1 MVCSKS
7 VFKLVVPVYPKILDA
22 YDGAF
27 IIHRQTRGIQGDFKP
42 PYNLELCEE
51 VERLEK
57 TGAPGIPWGYGPSVF
72 SRDMLCND
80 FEKNLKVYEW
90 YPDKEVLSVVEE
102 AFSIICGRYLKGKIQ
117 TLDQI
122 LPRIDK
128 SRSPGYP
135 FNLRYKTKG
144 DVMADDYG
152 WGFVQ
157 DMIDQIRTTGKCDGL
172 FTVRPGYVVR
182 YCHAFWQTSGKGEM
196 RSVDKLLNPD
206 VAKRKTRTFMAG
218 DFVCHCVSLMLYGDQ
233 NDELLRMSQEKEW
246 SAVGMS
252 PWYGGWNK
260 MARELLGVVSP
271 DEAKFAC
278 EDVGHMEASVNDYFQ
293 TVIYRNRNQCLI
305 NEFLKP
311 EEVSNLMTWV
321 FNNSVYSYCLDV
333 MGYLLLLIGK
343 NKSGHFNTLTD
354 NTLCLI
360 LVLLYRMVYDMKH
373 TKKYVSNASGS
384 KEYSLPYHAP
394 PLNEVLM
401 RYFETRL
408 RAMGDDSII
417 ANYDWVE
424 RTRSVARHLGFD
436 IKLEC
441 PVGLLSESSFLNAG
455 FHRTEL
461 MWYMRP
467 NFDKLRSSIL
477 FNWKS
482 RSWRLT
488 YVKVCA
494 YRMLVFPFERYRV
507 EADAMLDYVT
517 RHHDDDMRRETSMDS
532 KITYFS
538 ALASRMSDRDNR
550 WLVSGLEGV
559 SQEGHWKMGG
569 TAVSFLLDS
578 LEVE

>member
-1 MVCSKS
+1 M
-7 VFKLVVPVYPKILDA
+7 YPKILDA

-42 PYNLELCEE
+42 PYNLELCDE
-51 VERLEK
+51 VERQEK
-57 TGAPGIPWGYGPSVF
+57 LGRPGLPWGYGPSVF
-72 SRDMLCND
+72 SKDMLCND
-80 FEKNLKVYEW
+80 FKKNLQVYEW
-90 YPDKEVLSVVEE
+90 FPEKDVLRVAEE
-102 AFSIICGRYLKGKIQ
+102 AFAIICGRYMRGKVQ

-144 DVMADDYG
+144 ELMACDYG
-152 WGFVQ
+152 WGFVV
-157 DMIDQIRTTGKCDGL
+157 DIISQILSSGKCMAR
-172 FTVRPGYVVR
+172 FEVRPGYVVV
-182 YCHAFWQTSGKGEM
+182 YCHAFWQASGKGEM

-206 VAKRKTRTFMAG
+206 IGKRKTRTFMAG
-218 DFVCHCVSLMLYGDQ
+218 DFVCHCISLMLYGDQ

-260 MARELLGVVSP
+260 MARELLGKVPPS
-271 DEAKFAC
+271 EAKFAC

-293 TVIYRNRNQCLI
+293 TVIYRVRNQNLV

-311 EEVSNLMTWV
+311 SEVVNLMNWLFGNT
-321 FNNSVYSYCLDV
+321 VYSYCLDV
-333 MGYLLLLIGK
+333 MGFLLLLIGK

-360 LVLLYRMVYDMKH
+360 LELLYRMVYYMKYNAANAH
-373 TKKYVSNASGS
+373 TPHGWEPCAPCAP
-384 KEYSLPYHAP
+384 SLDA
-394 PLNEVLM
+394 VLV
-401 RYFETRL
+401 RYFETPL

-417 ANYDWVE
+417 ANHDWVE
-424 RTRSVARHLGFD
+424 PSRSVARHLGFD

-441 PVGLLSESSFLNAG
+441 PVGLLFDSSFLNAG
-455 FHRTEL
+455 FHFTGV

-467 NFDKLRSSIL
+467 NFDKLRASIL

-507 EADAMLDYVT
+507 EADAMLDYIS
-517 RHHDDDMRRETSMDS
+517 RNHDEDMRRETSMDS
-532 KITYFS
+532 KITYVS

-550 WLVSGLEGV
+550 WLISGLEGV
-559 SQEGHWKMGG
+559 GLESHWKMGCG
-569 TAVSFLLDS
+569 AAVSFLLDS

>member
-1 MVCSKS
+1 
-7 VFKLVVPVYPKILDA
+7 VYPKILDA

-42 PYNLELCEE
+42 PYNLELCDE
-51 VERLEK
+51 VTRLEK

-90 YPDKEVLSVVEE
+90 YPDKEVLRLAEE
-102 AFSIICGRYLKGKIQ
+102 AFALICGRYMRGNIQ
-117 TLDQI
+117 TFEQI

-144 DVMADDYG
+144 DVLACEYG
-152 WGFVQ
+152 YGFVVQ
-157 DMIDQIRTTGKCDGL
+157 MISQILSTGKCRGE
-172 FTVRPGYVVR
+172 FVVRPGYVVV
-182 YCHAFWQTSGKGEM
+182 YCHAYWQTSGKGEM
-196 RSVDKLLNPD
+196 RTVDKLLHPD

-218 DFVCHCVSLMLYGDQ
+218 DFVCHCCALMLYGDQ
-233 NDELLRMSQEKEW
+233 NDELLRMSHEKEW

-252 PWYGGWNK
+252 PWYGGWDR
-260 MARELLGVVSP
+260 MARELLGKESP

-278 EDVGHMEASVNDYFQ
+278 EDVSHMEASVNDYFQ
-293 TVIYRNRNQCLI
+293 TVIYRVRNENLV

-321 FNNSVYSYCLDV
+321 FENSVYSYCLDV
-333 MGYLLLLIGK
+333 LGYLLLLIGK

-354 NTLCLI
+354 NSLCLI
-360 LVLLYRMVYDMKH
+360 LVNLYRMVYDMKH
-373 TKKYVSNASGS
+373 RLFIQMPHGGCAHA
-384 KEYSLPYHAP
+384 LPPHLP
-394 PLNEVLM
+394 VLQEVLM
-401 RYFETRL
+401 CYFNTSARI
-408 RAMGDDSII
+408 MGDDSII
-417 ANYDWVE
+417 LNYDWVE
-424 RTRSVARHLGFD
+424 RTRSVVRHLGFE

-455 FHRTEL
+455 FHRTGL
-461 MWYMRP
+461 VWYMRP
-467 NFDKLRSSIL
+467 NFDKLRASIL

-507 EADAMLDYVT
+507 EADAMLNYIT
-517 RHHDDDMRRETSMDS
+517 QHHEDDMRRETSMDS
-532 KITYFS
+532 KITYAS

-559 SQEGHWKMGG
+559 HNGEYRKMSG

>member
-1 MVCSKS
+1 VVCSKS
-7 VFKLVVPVYPKILDA
+7 AFKLVVPLYPSILDA

-27 IIHRQTRGIQGDFKP
+27 IIKRQTRGIQGDFKP
-42 PYNLELCEE
+42 PYNTELIEQ
-51 VERLEK
+51 VQAQAK
-57 TGAPGIPWGYGPSVF
+57 NGFPDIPWGYGPSVF

-90 YPDKEVLSVVEE
+90 YPEKDILSLVESV
-102 AFSIICGRYLKGKIQ
+102 FPLICGRYMRGNVQ
-117 TLDQI
+117 TFEQI
-122 LPRIDK
+122 LPRVDK

-144 DVMADDYG
+144 EVLECKYG
-152 WGFVQ
+152 YRFLF
-157 DMIDQIRTTGKCDGL
+157 DTITQIMDTGQCKMV
-172 FTVRPGYVVR
+172 FEVRPGYTVD

-196 RSVDKLLNPD
+196 RTVDKLLHPD
-206 VAKRKTRTFMAG
+206 VTKRKTRTFMAG
-218 DFVCHCVSLMLYGDQ
+218 DFVSHCIALMLYGDQ

-252 PWYGGWNK
+252 PWYGGWDRL
-260 MARELLGVVSP
+260 ARELLDGRNP

-278 EDVGHMEASVNDYFQ
+278 EDVGHMEASVNDYLQ
-293 TVIYRNRNQCLI
+293 TVIYRVRNQFLV
-305 NEFLKP
+305 NKFLKAIQ
-311 EEVSNLMTWV
+311 VQNLMSWL
-321 FNNSVYSYCLDV
+321 FMNSVYSYCLDV
-333 MGYLLLLIGK
+333 LGYLLLLIGK

-360 LVLLYRMVYDMKH
+360 LELLYRLVWDLK
-373 TKKYVSNASGS
+373 
-384 KEYSLPYHAP
+384 
-394 PLNEVLM
+394 LNLGRVPSVEETLQH
-401 RYFETRL
+401 YFRTPL

-417 ANYDWVE
+417 ANHGWVE
-424 RTRSVARHLGFD
+424 RSRGVARHLGFD

-455 FHRTEL
+455 FHRNVL
-461 MWYMRP
+461 VWYMRP
-467 NFDKLRSSIL
+467 NFDKLRASIL

-494 YRMLVFPFERYRV
+494 YRMLVFPFERYRA
-507 EADAMLDYVT
+507 EADAMLDYIL
-517 RHHDDDMRRETSMDS
+517 RHHDDDMRHEVSMDS
-532 KITYFS
+532 KITYYS
-538 ALASRMSDRDNR
+538 ALASRMSDRDNL
-550 WLVSGLEGV
+550 WLVSGLEGRIGRWL
-559 SQEGHWKMGG
+559 EGNG

>member
-1 MVCSKS
+1 
-7 VFKLVVPVYPKILDA
+7 VYPKILDA

-42 PYNLELCEE
+42 PYNTELCDE
-51 VERLEK
+51 VQRLEK
-57 TGAPGIPWGYGPSVF
+57 TGAPGIPWGYGPAVF

-90 YPDKEVLSVVEE
+90 YPDREVLKVVEE
-102 AFSIICGRYLKGKIQ
+102 AFTLICGRYMRGRVQ

-122 LPRIDK
+122 VPRIDK

-144 DVMADDYG
+144 EVMADEYG
-152 WGFVQ
+152 WGFVCE
-157 DMIDQIRTTGKCDGL
+157 MVSQILSTGKCDGW
-172 FTVRPGYVVR
+172 FTVRPGYTVR
-182 YCHAFWQTSGKGEM
+182 YCHCYFQTSGKGEM
-196 RSVDKLLNPD
+196 RTVDKLLHPD
-206 VAKRKTRTFMAG
+206 VTKRKTRTFMAG
-218 DFVCHCVSLMLYGDQ
+218 DFICHCCSLMLYADQ

-252 PWYGGWNK
+252 PWYGGWNR
-260 MARELLGVVSP
+260 MAKELLGKVPP

-293 TVIYRNRNQCLI
+293 TVIYRVRNENLVS
-305 NEFLKP
+305 EFLKP
-311 EEVSNLMTWV
+311 QEVVNLMTWV
-321 FNNSVYSYCLDV
+321 FQNSVYSYVLDV
-333 MGYLLLLIGK
+333 MGYLLLLVGK

-360 LVLLYRMVYDMKH
+360 LVLLYRMVFYMKQQC
-373 TKKYVSNASGS
+373 VSSLSDRASCGFV
-384 KEYSLPYHAP
+384 PRVP
-394 PLNEVLM
+394 CVQDVLKC
-401 RYFETRL
+401 YFETLL

-417 ANYDWVE
+417 ANHDWVE
-424 RTRSVARHLGFD
+424 STRSVARHLGFD

-441 PVGLLSESSFLNAG
+441 PVGLLSDSSFLNAG

-467 NFDKLRSSIL
+467 NFDKLRASIL

-507 EADAMLDYVT
+507 EADAMLNYIAQ
-517 RHHDDDMRRETSMDS
+517 HHEDDMRRETSMDS
-532 KITYFS
+532 KITYVS

-550 WLVSGLEGV
+550 WLVSGLEGISHEGCGRV
-559 SQEGHWKMGG
+559 SG